1 MYTPEALAMV
11 IKELAKVEE
20 LFVRPDSLPRRLP
33 EIPCPKRDDYDSRK
47 DFERDFKH
55 FVQDYDREFRHYSPY
70 NVGCAK
76 FMFTNSFPLGEVN
89 LVGFK
94 TYRDIL
100 WDIYAYEKRIR
111 GDADW
116 EIVKPVA
123 TVNYSVENKEKGN

>member
-1 MYTPEALAMV
+1 MYTPEALAAV

-20 LFVRPDSLPRRLP
+20 LFVRPDSLPARLP
-33 EIPCPKRDDYDSRK
+33 EIPCPKREDYSTRK
-47 DFERDFKH
+47 EFEQEFKH

-76 FMFTNSFPLGEVN
+76 FTFNNSFLPGEVN

-100 WDIYAYEKRIR
+100 WDIHAYDKRIR

-116 EIVKPVA
+116 ELIRPCA
-123 TVNYSVENKEKGN
+123 SVNYSVENKVKWN